1 MSSPVTRP
9 LDGQVAVVTGS
20 ATGIGAAIAV
30 ALGRAGANVAI
41 NHPGHQEYEAL
52 DVSTQVRDA
61 GRAAVTVKAD
71 LTRPGEVRALA
82 ETVHER
88 LGPVDILVNNAGDYP
103 RTRWTDLDEDTWGQ
117 ALHLNL
123 TVHYRCAKAF
133 TPGMVARCRG
143 RVINIGS
150 ITARAGR
157 PGLVAYA
164 AAKAG
169 LVGFTRS
176 LARELGPYAITV
188 NTVVPGP
195 IEVER
200 ETTLPASDR
209 TPPDAQVAR
218 QCLKRRGQPDD
229 VASAVAFLAGPEAS
243 FITGQSLHVDGGWLL
258 H

>member
-1 MSSPVTRP
+1 MDSSVTRP

-30 ALGRAGANVAI
+30 ALGRTGASIVI

-52 DVSTQVRDA
+52 DVAARVREA
-61 GRAAVTVKAD
+61 CRTAVIVKAD
-71 LTRPGEVRALA
+71 LTRPGEVRTLA
-82 ETVHER
+82 DTVHEQ
-88 LGPVDILVNNAGDYP
+88 LGPVDILINNAGGYP
-103 RTRWTDLDEDTWGQ
+103 RTPWTDLDEDAWEQ

-133 TPGMVARCRG
+133 TPGMVTRHCG
-143 RVINIGS
+143 RIINIGS

-157 PGLVAYA
+157 TGLVAYA

-169 LVGFTRS
+169 LIRFTRS

-209 TPPDAQVAR
+209 TPPDTQVAR
-218 QCLKRRGQPDD
+218 QCMERRGQPDD
-229 VASAVAFLAGPEAS
+229 VAGTVAYLAGPEAS